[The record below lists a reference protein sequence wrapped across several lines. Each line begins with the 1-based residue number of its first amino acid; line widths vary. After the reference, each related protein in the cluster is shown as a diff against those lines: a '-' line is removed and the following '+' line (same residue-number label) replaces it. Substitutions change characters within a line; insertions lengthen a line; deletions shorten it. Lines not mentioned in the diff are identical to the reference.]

1 MGGIPQ
7 QITLFGATLEFLHQ
21 HASEVLQNWAVSH
34 GFILFLRQISW
45 VGCRHISHMV
55 DMDALVLQLT
65 GQPYVFVFTLC
76 SAGQVPK
83 PMEWKTMQSLPEI
96 KELPWIFQDEGRRK

>member
-1 MGGIPQ
+1 
-7 QITLFGATLEFLHQ
+7 
-21 HASEVLQNWAVSH
+21 
-34 GFILFLRQISW
+34 
-45 VGCRHISHMV
+45 MV

-76 SAGQVPK
+76 SAGQAPK
-83 PMEWKTMQSLPEI
+83 SMEWKTMQSLPEI